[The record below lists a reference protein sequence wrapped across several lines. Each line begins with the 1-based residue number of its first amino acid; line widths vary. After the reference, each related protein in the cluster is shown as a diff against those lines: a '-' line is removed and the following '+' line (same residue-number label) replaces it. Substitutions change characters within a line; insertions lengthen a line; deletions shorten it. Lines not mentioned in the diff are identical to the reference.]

1 MAPIQR
7 RRFIDTSENL
17 PQEEQPELGLNVP
30 DADTLSTFSRTENSG
45 ESVSEV
51 PSEEI
56 RDQET
61 AVNSVETTAEN
72 QEQAEKVE
80 E

>member
-51 PSEEI
+51 PSH
-56 RDQET
+56 
-61 AVNSVETTAEN
+61 S
-72 QEQAEKVE
+72 
-80 E
+80 